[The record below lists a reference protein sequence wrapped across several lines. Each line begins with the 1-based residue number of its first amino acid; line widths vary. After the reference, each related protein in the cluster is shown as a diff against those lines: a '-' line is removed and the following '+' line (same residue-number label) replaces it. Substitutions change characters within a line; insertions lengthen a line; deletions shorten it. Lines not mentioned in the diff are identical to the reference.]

1 MTKHTLAD
9 VKSFFKTEKVV
20 ETATSFVVNDFGK
33 YRPNIS
39 FVLNKDFGG
48 DPLRYRHDQPTAE
61 MVAGLGVDFG
71 ALEAH
76 VAVLF
81 GDFWLSK
88 AGKPHF
94 RPKPLQAATHMLL
107 RAGWHGFGSG
117 RKGKAEGFTYFRR
130 AASNGG
136 GTGYDY
142 YVVPVGYHVVACD
155 EELDGDSVV
164 TPDFSARARQV
175 RASFSA
181 FDRAQ
186 VDKAAAEAKAKAEAE
201 AASRAAKA
209 DLMPRLVA
217 VQVRLDAL
225 RSGDPGTSYDK
236 LELGDTYLIFGWGD
250 KFYTEEN
257 VRRVEYSVGHW
268 EEKLAYR
275 QRRPLFEAFAPRAEA
290 LGLTLSFGEDKVSFS
305 DDGYYGGHSYD
316 DEGLAAFEAA
326 LIRKEEAAAEKAREE
341 AAAAAKIAIEAEAAA
356 IGLPSDVRI
365 WHRMGGVTNRGCG
378 WVIRPDGSHR
388 PHDNSL
394 IDRHGRERDGDL
406 VWNQILPGEL
416 VLRYRRADRYDIA
429 HCDVVHRPAT
439 VTREQLLVAKQI
451 EEEMEASENA
461 FGLDDRLSE
470 LLNRRSVAIEEAMAD
485 LPEDLQTVVDVAY
498 ELLAS
503 ANGVTIA
510 HGLVAEHWVNQRE
523 GFPLECEGREAQVV
537 YQLPAA
543 DGTLQVV
550 GYYKWGS
557 WNLNLW
563 WREEEPVD
571 IAEQEPSGATVEDL
585 AALFN
590 SRRK

>member
-1 MTKHTLAD
+1 MTKHILAD

-20 ETATSFVVNDFGK
+20 ETATSFVVNDYGK
-33 YRPNIS
+33 YRPNMS
-39 FVLNKDFGG
+39 FVLDKDFSG
-48 DPLRYRHDQPTAE
+48 DPLEYRRDQPTAA
-61 MVAGLGVDFG
+61 MVAGMGVNFNTP
-71 ALEAH
+71 EAH

-94 RPKPLQAATHMLL
+94 RPKPVQVATHVLL
-107 RAGWHGFGSG
+107 RASWHGFGNG
-117 RKGKAEGFTYFRR
+117 RWGKPEGFTYFRR

-142 YVVPVGYHVVACD
+142 YVVPVGYHVVARD
-155 EELDGDSVV
+155 EELDGDAVV
-164 TPDFSARARQV
+164 TPDFSVRAKEI
-175 RASFSA
+175 RASFA
-181 FDRAQ
+181 AYDQAQ
-186 VDKAAAEAKAKAEAE
+186 ANKTTAEAKAKAEAE

-209 DLMPRLVA
+209 SFMPRLEA
-217 VQVRLDAL
+217 VRVRLEAL
-225 RSGDPGTSYDK
+225 NAADTLNYDPLVTDEAYFG
-236 LELGDTYLIFGWGD
+236 LGRAERL
-250 KFYTEEN
+250 YTE
-257 VRRVEYSVGHW
+257 RSVEEVESYVASAEGRKAMRDMKPQFVA
-268 EEKLAYR
+268 LQ
-275 QRRPLFEAFAPRAEA
+275 QRLEA
-290 LGLTLSFGEDKVSFS
+290 LGVEAEFYAESVYWLHKRSFKYTL
-305 DDGYYGGHSYD
+305 
-316 DEGLAAFEAA
+316 EGFADLEAA
-326 LIRKEEAAAEKAREE
+326 ILQEEAAAEKAREE
-341 AAAAAKIAIEAEAAA
+341 AAAEAAKAKAEAEAADL
-356 IGLPSDVRI
+356 GLPSDVRI

-485 LPEDLQTVVDVAY
+485 LPEDLQAVVDVAY

-571 IAEQEPSGATVEDL
+571 TAEQDEQEPSGATVEDL